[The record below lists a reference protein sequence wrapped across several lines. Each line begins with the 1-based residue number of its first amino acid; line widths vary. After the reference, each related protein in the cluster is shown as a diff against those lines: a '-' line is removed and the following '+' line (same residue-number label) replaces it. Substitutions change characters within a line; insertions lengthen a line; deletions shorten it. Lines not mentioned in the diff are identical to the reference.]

1 MLKTQRMK
9 DNSEIIPYQDPRLP
23 LYVATGKLS
32 LFYNMTPLCHWHDE
46 LEYIRPECGCMYYYI
61 NGEKIILKEGEA
73 VLINSR
79 QMHYSSPY
87 HQQDCTYQ
95 AVLFRTQLLTGSR
108 EIARKY
114 ICPITQNPSFSYIR
128 LYASQPGHQKIMDL
142 FQRICQ
148 NYRKN
153 IPEKELYVIS
163 DLLRMWAALYE
174 LQNAAERDSQTE
186 DENIRSQRNKMS
198 YIYQNYRKKLS
209 LQEIAEAGNVSRNKC
224 CSLFKQ
230 FVNQTPLEFLNSYR
244 LESSIPLLLDTS
256 RSITEVALSSGYQG
270 SSYYAEIFRRYK
282 DLSPSEYR
290 KKNSRTVEQ

>member
-148 NYRKN
+148 NYRK
-153 IPEKELYVIS
+153 
-163 DLLRMWAALYE
+163 
-174 LQNAAERDSQTE
+174 
-186 DENIRSQRNKMS
+186 
-198 YIYQNYRKKLS
+198 KLS

-282 DLSPSEYR
+282 GLSPSEYR